1 MADVL
6 WEPAPERAAAS
17 AMEAFRKGV
26 ERKFGVVVADY
37 AALHRWSVENRDEFW
52 GEVWDFCE
60 VVGEKGETVLEDGD
74 RMLGSR
80 WFSDARL
87 SFAENLLCRADDSPA
102 VIFQTE
108 GGDRRE
114 LSFAEL
120 RAEVARCQAGL
131 RACGVGEGD
140 VVAGWLPNL
149 PESLVGMLAAN
160 GLGAAWT
167 SCSPDFGASGVLDRF
182 GQVQPKVLLAVDGYR
197 FKGKDLELGGKLAE
211 IRAGLPDLTATVLI
225 PFLRSGATLEGTVAW
240 DDFLGE
246 GHEPEFLPLP
256 FDHPLYI
263 LYSSGTTGKPKC
275 IVHGQ
280 GGVLLQ
286 HLKEHRFHCDLRA
299 DERLFY
305 FTTTGW
311 MMWNWLATGLASG
324 ATLMLYEGNPFHPG
338 PEALWDF
345 VQREGVNLLGTSA
358 KYLDACA
365 KAGLRPFE
373 THDLSPVRTILSTG
387 SPLMPESF
395 DWVHEA
401 VKPDVQLASICGGT
415 DLVSCF
421 ILGNPLLPVRRG
433 EVQCLGL
440 GMAVEVWDSTGSP
453 LVGEPGELVC
463 TRSFPSMPIGFWG
476 DEDGSLYRAAYF
488 ERYPGVWHHGDW
500 VELRPEGGMVVRG
513 RSDTTLNPGGVRI
526 GTAEIYCQV
535 ERVEEVEEAVVVGRD
550 TGDGDQEVALFVRL
564 RDGVELDDTLRARIR
579 DEVRTHA
586 SPRHVPAVIEEV
598 ADIPRTRSG
607 KISEIA
613 VRDVLHGRPVQ
624 NTEALQNPD
633 ALALYLPFALPGG

>member
-1 MADVL
+1 
-6 WEPAPERAAAS
+6 
-17 AMEAFRKGV
+17 
-26 ERKFGVVVADY
+26 
-37 AALHRWSVENRDEFW
+37 
-52 GEVWDFCE
+52 
-60 VVGEKGETVLEDGD
+60 
-74 RMLGSR
+74 
-80 WFSDARL
+80 
-87 SFAENLLCRADDSPA
+87 
-102 VIFQTE
+102 
-108 GGDRRE
+108 
-114 LSFAEL
+114 
-120 RAEVARCQAGL
+120 
-131 RACGVGEGD
+131 
-140 VVAGWLPNL
+140 
-149 PESLVGMLAAN
+149 
-160 GLGAAWT
+160 
-167 SCSPDFGASGVLDRF
+167 
-182 GQVQPKVLLAVDGYR
+182 
-197 FKGKDLELGGKLAE
+197 
-211 IRAGLPDLTATVLI
+211 
-225 PFLRSGATLEGTVAW
+225 
-240 DDFLGE
+240 
-246 GHEPEFLPLP
+246 
-256 FDHPLYI
+256 
-263 LYSSGTTGKPKC
+263 
-275 IVHGQ
+275 
-280 GGVLLQ
+280 
-286 HLKEHRFHCDLRA
+286 
-299 DERLFY
+299 
-305 FTTTGW
+305 

-365 KAGLRPFE
+365 KAGLRPAE
-373 THDLSPVRTILSTG
+373 THDLSPVRAILSTG

-550 TGDGDQEVALFVRL
+550 TGDGDQEVVLFVRL